1 MIPTRMSPANRPLP
15 PLPDEAEAKRQQ
27 VRPRPARPPLS
38 ASPPHDRSN
47 AVNARPPQVIATAT
61 VATAII
67 ARPRVPRMGTW
78 SPHSL
83 QHQQQSRAS
92 GEILLNNSKL
102 ENLKAHEAGTGG
114 LRESCKVQDGSL
126 GQSTAAAPRC
136 AATTSV
142 VTACAPERRSWE
154 LHTLSISVRKPGE
167 DVDDLL
173 VKSVPTDHAYA
184 EYLTISPQLPHSQ
197 TSTFHIAAGSDDGYT
212 SLNNPPSEEGKE
224 ESKPPKKQP
233 VNAKDLPRDPSH
245 HRRTSRRRRVRV
257 LVKRVPRPSSS
268 SCRWSSTS
276 DGGGTIYGG
285 YYAPNQT
292 LYQGP
297 QQHHQN
303 HHRRQHRRHHQHQHH
318 QQQQQHKRR
327 LEVMRTGETMVG
339 ALDGGCFGSV
349 EATTVSCIDDLYRL
363 RLRRASSRQRDDSKE
378 QQWRHQQQH
387 SARAHRMKPRRNHQS
402 PSYITKLPGDHRAA
416 CLGRPKR
423 ETTTSVT
430 AAPSTRQSTKT
441 PTSPPQPPLGV
452 DASTVPSPVSR
463 PENISL
469 SLAPPL
475 HNHAL
480 FRRHR
485 RSSSCR
491 YHRSQRPSQV
501 SEKTELE
508 MAGCGEADLV
518 YEVVHSDT
526 ETTATTT
533 EREEDEDL
541 QPLLAGEEGTGA
553 DVAYAKR
560 FLYSN
565 YSENT
570 LPAAHG
576 AARQTINAPTRPRR
590 SANTVRRR
598 PMQYDSCTMITMLV
612 V

>member
-1 MIPTRMSPANRPLP
+1 MFGYVEQKGNVGVELSHTGLTIRHTEWGRLHPTRFAAASVTNPSLSAPDSPLGEGQKVDFMNSAPTLGLSTDLGGTGTARCLVDMRRRHSHQAPTSCLVKPVWPTGCDLPTAAMFFSAAKVFVDEKRDERMSPANRPLP

-114 LRESCKVQDGSL
+114 LRESY
-126 GQSTAAAPRC
+126 
-136 AATTSV
+136 
-142 VTACAPERRSWE
+142 
-154 LHTLSISVRKPGE
+154 
-167 DVDDLL
+167 LL

-276 DGGGTIYGG
+276 D
-285 YYAPNQT
+285 
-292 LYQGP
+292 
-297 QQHHQN
+297 
-303 HHRRQHRRHHQHQHH
+303 
-318 QQQQQHKRR
+318 
-327 LEVMRTGETMVG
+327 
-339 ALDGGCFGSV
+339 
-349 EATTVSCIDDLYRL
+349 ATTVSCIDDLYRL